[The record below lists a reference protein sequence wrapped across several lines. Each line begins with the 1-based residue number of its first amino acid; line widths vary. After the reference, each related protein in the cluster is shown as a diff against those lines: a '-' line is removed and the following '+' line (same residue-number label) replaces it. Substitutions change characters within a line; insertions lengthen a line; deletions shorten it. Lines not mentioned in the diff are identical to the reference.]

1 MGRLHQYYHN
11 QYMYNLAVTK
21 SCIGER
27 NEVGPRIV
35 YFILV
40 PSLHFHVIKKSY
52 MQKSCEQDY
61 VFHSF
66 TTMHCQLCVNK
77 KLNERH
83 SQFPVNIRVE
93 LFSWHALAVE
103 IGMSTYLR
111 YDRTGQIY
119 ANLYKF
125 YTHAQ
130 KSHLHH

>member
-1 MGRLHQYYHN
+1 
-11 QYMYNLAVTK
+11 MYNLAVTK

-27 NEVGPRIV
+27 NEVGPS
-35 YFILV
+35 FILV
-40 PSLHFHVIKKSY
+40 PSLHFHVIKK
-52 MQKSCEQDY
+52 KLQDY

-93 LFSWHALAVE
+93 LFLWHALAVE

-130 KSHLHH
+130 ESHPHH